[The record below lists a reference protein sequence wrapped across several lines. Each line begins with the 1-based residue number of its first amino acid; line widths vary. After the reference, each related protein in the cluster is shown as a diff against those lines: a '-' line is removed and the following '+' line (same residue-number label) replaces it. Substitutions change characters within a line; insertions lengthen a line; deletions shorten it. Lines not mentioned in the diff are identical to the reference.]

1 MGRAVRICRREL
13 VGYLSRIST
22 AWTEFWFTPR
32 DPFCLSVMR
41 CLVGWMAFY
50 STLVWG
56 IELESFVFPY
66 GYNSAAFVSEYVTF
80 YEGPFALSFWY
91 YVPPAW
97 IYPVHYLCLAATFC
111 FMIGLFTRT
120 TSVLSLIIV
129 ISYAYRARFSNYGLD
144 QILTILN
151 LYLCLAPSG
160 AYLSVDRLLKRYRS
174 IRDNLLAGRSAEA
187 VPVQPTVAT
196 NVATRLVQYH
206 MCVMYFAAGTG
217 KLQGD
222 SWWDGTAMWRSLAN
236 AEYQTLDMTWL
247 AYFPWFIQFMTHLTI
262 FWEVSFAFL
271 VWRPLTRPVML
282 LLGLGMHF
290 GIGLL
295 MGMWTFA
302 TCMMFGYLAFV
313 EPYQARA
320 FFHFF
325 KERLFQNRSH
335 VIDVDSRDEK
345 KLQSVAW
352 KKAMDGGD
360 QLQIRLDGVLLDED
374 EPESD
379 SIFDSESSQGTILVY
394 DTNASSAERLV
405 ESLQQQGMTA
415 ERAPSWN
422 RLHAMLE
429 EHHDAV
435 PLVNLDGQ
443 EHQETQDYLV
453 SFLPLH
459 LKDRPSVTLLR
470 GDQLKWLE
478 EEMRQDYQRVLLLPC
493 RSDDV
498 YAEVSRARRA
508 YQFLQRHGV
517 PGQTSPYSSL
527 QDSVLN

>member
-1 MGRAVRICRREL
+1 MGRAVHILRREI
-13 VGYLSRIST
+13 VAYLGRIST

-32 DPFCLSVMR
+32 DPFSLCVMR

-56 IELESFVFPY
+56 IELESFVFPH
-66 GYNSAAFVSEYVTF
+66 GYNSAEFVRQYVTG

-91 YVPPAW
+91 YVPVSW

-144 QILTILN
+144 QILAILN

-160 AYLSVDRLLKRYRS
+160 AYLSVDRLRKRYRS
-174 IRDNLLAGRSAEA
+174 IRENLQAGKSAEA
-187 VPVQPTVAT
+187 TPVLPTVMS

-206 MCVMYFAAGTG
+206 MCVIYLAAGTG
-217 KLQGD
+217 KLLGD
-222 SWWDGTAMWRSLAN
+222 SWWDGTAIWRSLAN

-247 AYFPWFIQFMTHLTI
+247 AYFPWFTQIMTHMTI
-262 FWEVSFAFL
+262 FWEISFAFL

-290 GIGLL
+290 GIGLF

-320 FFHFF
+320 FFHLI
-325 KERLFQNRSH
+325 KESIFRNRSH
-335 VIDVDSRDEK
+335 LLDVDSGNDGAIR
-345 KLQSVAW
+345 SAAW
-352 KKAMDGGD
+352 KKALDVGD
-360 QLQIRLDGVLLDED
+360 QVQIRLDGQLLDD
-374 EPESD
+374 DGSESD
-379 SIFDSESSQGTILVY
+379 SIFDDGPGFGTVLVY
-394 DTNASSAERLV
+394 DTQPAVAEQIV
-405 ESLQQQGMTA
+405 QSLHEDGIPA
-415 ERAPSWN
+415 EQAHSWN
-422 RLHAMLE
+422 RLQAALE
-429 EHHDAV
+429 EQPDAM
-435 PLVNLDGQ
+435 PLVNLDGL
-443 EHQETQDYLV
+443 ERQETQDYLA
-453 SFLPLH
+453 SFLPMH
-459 LKDRPSVTLLR
+459 LKDRPSVTLVR
-470 GDQLKWLE
+470 GDQLVWLE
-478 EEMRQDYQRVLLLPC
+478 ENTRQDYQRIVLLPC
-493 RSDDV
+493 RSEDV
-498 YAEVSRARRA
+498 FAEISRARRA
-508 YQFLQRHGV
+508 YQFLVRHGLSEDR
-517 PGQTSPYSSL
+517 SPYSSL